1 MSRLFCKKLGY
12 NRNTVPMSYRLHI
25 KIEGK
30 VQGVGFRPTVYRYA
44 VQNKLTGW
52 VSNTSSGVILEV
64 QGKRADVKSFT
75 ATLRKFPPSRSEIT
89 NIQIIKIKPQKET
102 SFKVL
107 SSIAGKE
114 MKTRISPD
122 IAVCKDCLKELFDE
136 KDRRYLYPFINCTNC
151 GPRFTIIKNI
161 PYDRTN
167 TTMKEFKMC
176 KSCQSEYDNP
186 SDRRFH
192 AQPNACEICGPQI
205 SLIQNSKGKR
215 QNLETGKDAIKKTV
229 ELLKRGKI
237 VAIKGLGGFHLACDA
252 LSDKAVKTLRSR
264 KYREDKPF
272 ALMAKDLKT
281 IKRYCEV
288 SPEEEKL
295 LLSWKCPIVL
305 LKKKNGSSVSKHIA
319 PNNKYLGFML
329 PYTPLHHLLFSKL
342 SVLVMTSG
350 NISDEPIA
358 YDNDEAIQRLKN
370 IADYF
375 LIHNRDIYIRSDDS
389 VTRIFPPTKKEFVL
403 RRSKGYTPDPV
414 VVRTPN
420 MSILAVGA
428 HSKNTFA
435 ILKGNEVILSHHIGD
450 MENVET
456 YNSFVKGIE
465 LFKKLLEVEPKI
477 IAHDLHPEYFSTQY
491 AKSSGLSTI
500 PIQHHHAHIASV
512 MADNML
518 DNRKVIGIAFDGTG
532 LGTDGNLWGGEFLI
546 ADYVDFKRFAHL
558 KYIPLPGGEK
568 AIKEPWRIAF
578 SELYSIFGNKLWELD
593 INFVKKL
600 DKKKSK
606 VLQRMLDQGI
616 NISLTSSVGR
626 LFDAVASLIGIR
638 DTVNYEGQ
646 AAIELEMAI
655 EESPKSKVKTQNYG
669 YTIKKDKDIYIIDME
684 ETIRGIVED
693 LKRRSPKEVISLK
706 FHNTIVELVVEMAKK
721 IRKDTGLK
729 EVALGGGV
737 FQNMFLLTNAYNEL
751 KKVGFKVYIHAK
763 VPTNDGGLSLGQAV
777 IAGYKAI

>member
-1 MSRLFCKKLGY
+1 MKKISRF
-12 NRNTVPMSYRLHI
+12 RIEI
-25 KIEGK
+25 KGK

-44 VQNKLTGW
+44 VQRKLMGW
-52 VSNTSSGVILEV
+52 VSNSSTGVIIEI
-64 QGKRADVKSFT
+64 QGKKNDVESFI
-75 ATLRKFPPSRSEIT
+75 AMLKKFPPSRAEIT
-89 NIQIIKIKPQKET
+89 AFQITEIKPKRET

-107 SSIAGKE
+107 SSIIGKE

-122 IAVCKDCLKELFDE
+122 IAVCKDCLKELFDK
-136 KDRRYLYPFINCTNC
+136 KDRRYLYPFTNCTNC

-161 PYDRTN
+161 PYDRPN
-167 TTMKEFKMC
+167 TTMKRFKMC

-186 SDRRFH
+186 SNRRFH
-192 AQPNACEICGPQI
+192 AQPNACSVCGPKVL
-205 SLIQNSKGKR
+205 LIQKTKVKSAGT
-215 QNLETGKDAIKKTV
+215 EAIKKTT
-229 ELLKRGKI
+229 ELLKEGRI

-252 LSDKAVKTLRSR
+252 LNDETVKTLRSR

-281 IKRYCEV
+281 IKQYCEV
-288 SPEEEKL
+288 SREEEKL
-295 LLSWKCPIVL
+295 LLSWKSPIVL
-305 LKKKNGSSVSKHIA
+305 LKKKANSSISKHIA

-342 SVLVMTSG
+342 TVLVMTSG

-358 YDNDEAIQRLKN
+358 YDNDEAMKRLKN

-389 VTRIFPPTKKEFVL
+389 VTRIFPPPKKEFIL
-403 RRSKGYTPDPV
+403 RRSKGYIPDPI
-414 VVRTPN
+414 RNPN
-420 MSILAVGA
+420 SAIRNVILACGG

-435 ILKGNEVILSHHIGD
+435 IAKGEEVILSHHIGD
-450 MENVET
+450 LENVET
-456 YNSFVKGIE
+456 YNSFVNGIE
-465 LFKKLLEVEPKI
+465 HFKKLLEIKPKI

-491 AKSSGLSTI
+491 AKQFASRHSSFTTVAV
-500 PIQHHHAHIASV
+500 QHHHAHIASV
-512 MADNML
+512 MADNL
-518 DNRKVIGIAFDGTG
+518 LNNRRVIGVAFDGTG
-532 LGTDGNLWGGEFLI
+532 LGSDGNLWGGEFLI
-546 ADYVDFKRFAHL
+546 ADYKDFKRFAHL

-578 SELYSIFGNKLWELD
+578 SYLYSIFGDGLWRLD

-606 VLQRMLDQGI
+606 VLKGMLDKGI
-616 NISLTSSVGR
+616 NTPLTSSVGR

-655 EESPKSKVKTQNYG
+655 EERQKVKGKTQNYG
-669 YTIKKDKDIYIIDME
+669 YTIQKENNIYIINPDG
-684 ETIRGIVED
+684 IIKGIVED
-693 LKRRSPKEVISLK
+693 LKRGLSKEIISLK
-706 FHNTIVELVVEMAKK
+706 FHNTIVKLIVKMAKK
-721 IRKDTGLK
+721 LREDTGLK

-737 FQNMFLLTNAYNEL
+737 FQNMFILTGAYNGL
-751 KKVGFKVYIHAK
+751 KKVGFRVYIHKK

-777 IAGYKAI
+777 IAAHQDD